1 MLSRVARWFIFKPKS
16 PIWAK
21 FKGPQIGKCLFYGH
35 LDYITDIGDILW
47 PFGTFCIHLVRFSGV
62 GIMNRE
68 KSGNPDV
75 VPICNLVQF
84 MVLLS
89 SIFFLKLFSFIPV
102 WMGGRRKA
110 HWSQSTVGVQCY
122 NSYYVDFCTIFSH
135 ASWWFYWKALLHFF
149 FLKCYILLNNANFVT
164 TFFCIFKNKS

>member
-75 VPICNLVQF
+75 VHAHLQLSAIHGFTVKHFLPQVIQF
-84 MVLLS
+84 HSCVNGW
-89 SIFFLKLFSFIPV
+89 P
-102 WMGGRRKA
+102 
-110 HWSQSTVGVQCY
+110 
-122 NSYYVDFCTIFSH
+122 
-135 ASWWFYWKALLHFF
+135 
-149 FLKCYILLNNANFVT
+149 
-164 TFFCIFKNKS
+164 